1 MTLYEI
7 DAGIQELLSEVDPET
22 GELITDYEALDA
34 LLMERETKIENIV
47 LFIKNLSADVRELKA
62 EEAAL
67 AERRKKAEKK
77 AERLREYVSHALGGE
92 RFQTPRCCV
101 SFRKSTALEL
111 GEGFTEWAK
120 EHADTLL
127 RYKEPEPDKTAI
139 KAALAGGAEIPDAKL
154 VQNTT
159 MTIK

>member
-1 MTLYEI
+1 MTLYEV

-47 LFIKNLSADVRELKA
+47 LFIKNLSSDVRELKA

-92 RFQTPRCCV
+92 KFQTPRCCV

-120 EHADTLL
+120 EHADMLL

>member
-7 DAGIQELLSEVDPET
+7 DEEIQELLSEVDPET
-22 GELITDYEALDA
+22 GELITDYAALDA
-34 LLMERETKIENIV
+34 LLMEREAKIENIV
-47 LFIKNLSADVRELKA
+47 LFIKNLSSDVRELKA
-62 EEAAL
+62 EESAL
-67 AERRKKAEKK
+67 AERREKAEKK
-77 AERLREYVSHALGGE
+77 VERLREYVSHALGGE
-92 RFQTPRCCV
+92 KFQTPRCCV

-127 RYKEPEPDKTAI
+127 RYKEPEPDKAAI
-139 KAALAGGAEIPDAKL
+139 KAALAEGALIPDAKL

>member
-47 LFIKNLSADVRELKA
+47 LFIKNLSSDVRELKA

-127 RYKEPEPDKTAI
+127 RYKEPDPDKAAI
-139 KAALAGGAEIPDAKL
+139 KAALAEGALIPDAKL

>member
-7 DAGIQELLSEVDPET
+7 DEGIQELLSEVDPET

-47 LFIKNLSADVRELKA
+47 LFIKNLSSDVRELKA
-62 EEAAL
+62 EESAL

-77 AERLREYVSHALGGE
+77 VERLREYVFHALGGE
-92 RFQTPRCCV
+92 KFQTPRCCV

>member
-47 LFIKNLSADVRELKA
+47 LFIKNLSSDVRELKA

-77 AERLREYVSHALGGE
+77 AERLREYISHALGGE
-92 RFQTPRCCV
+92 KFQTPRCCV
-101 SFRKSTALEL
+101 SFRKSTVLEL

-127 RYKEPEPDKTAI
+127 RYKEPEPDKAAI
-139 KAALAGGAEIPDAKL
+139 KAALAEGALIPDAKL

>member
-7 DAGIQELLSEVDPET
+7 DEEIQELLSETDPET

-34 LLMERETKIENIV
+34 LLMEREAKIENIV
-47 LFIKNLSADVRELKA
+47 LFIKNLSSDVRELKA

-67 AERRKKAEKK
+67 ADRRKKVEKK

-120 EHADTLL
+120 EHANTLL
-127 RYKEPEPDKTAI
+127 RYKEPEPDKAAI
-139 KAALAGGAEIPDAKL
+139 KSALAGGAEIPDAKL

>member
-7 DAGIQELLSEVDPET
+7 DEEIQELLSETDPET
-22 GELITDYEALDA
+22 GELITDYAVLDA
-34 LLMERETKIENIV
+34 LLMEREAKIENIV
-47 LFIKNLSADVRELKA
+47 LFIKNLSSDVRELKA

-127 RYKEPEPDKTAI
+127 RYKEPEPDKAAI

>member
-7 DAGIQELLSEVDPET
+7 DEEIQELLSEVDPET
-22 GELITDYEALDA
+22 GELITDYVALDA
-34 LLMERETKIENIV
+34 LLMEREAKIENIV
-47 LFIKNLSADVRELKA
+47 LFIKNLSSDVRELKA

-127 RYKEPEPDKTAI
+127 RYKEPEPDNAAI
-139 KAALAGGAEIPDAKL
+139 KAALAEGAEIPDAKL

>member
-47 LFIKNLSADVRELKA
+47 LFIKNLSSDVRELKA

-67 AERRKKAEKK
+67 AERRKKAEKN

-92 RFQTPRCCV
+92 KFQTPRCCV

>member
-7 DAGIQELLSEVDPET
+7 DAGIQELLSETDPET

-34 LLMERETKIENIV
+34 LLMEREAKIENIV
-47 LFIKNLSADVRELKA
+47 LFIKNLSSDVRELKA

-139 KAALAGGAEIPDAKL
+139 KSALAGGAEIPEAKL

>member
-22 GELITDYEALDA
+22 GELITDYVALDA
-34 LLMERETKIENIV
+34 LLMEREAKIENIV
-47 LFIKNLSADVRELKA
+47 LFIKNLSSDVRELKA

-127 RYKEPEPDKTAI
+127 RYKEPEPDKAAI
-139 KAALAGGAEIPDAKL
+139 KAALAGGAEIPEAKL

>member
-7 DAGIQELLSEVDPET
+7 DEEIQELLSEVDPET
-22 GELITDYEALDA
+22 GELITDYAALDA
-34 LLMERETKIENIV
+34 LLMEREAKIENIV
-47 LFIKNLSADVRELKA
+47 LFIKNLSSDVRELKA
-62 EEAAL
+62 EEATL

-92 RFQTPRCCV
+92 KFQTPRCCV

-127 RYKEPEPDKTAI
+127 RYKEPEPDKAAI
-139 KAALAGGAEIPDAKL
+139 KAALAEGALIPDAKL

>member
-7 DAGIQELLSEVDPET
+7 DEEIQELLSEVDPET

-47 LFIKNLSADVRELKA
+47 LFIKNLSSDVRELKA

-127 RYKEPEPDKTAI
+127 RYKEPEPDKAAI

>member
-7 DAGIQELLSEVDPET
+7 DEEIQELLSEVDPET
-22 GELITDYEALDA
+22 GELITDYAVLDA
-34 LLMERETKIENIV
+34 LLMEREAKIENIV
-47 LFIKNLSADVRELKA
+47 LFIKNLSSDVRELKA

-92 RFQTPRCCV
+92 KFQTPRCCV

-127 RYKEPEPDKTAI
+127 RYKEPEPDKAAI
-139 KAALAGGAEIPDAKL
+139 KAALAEGALIPDAKL

>member
-7 DAGIQELLSEVDPET
+7 DEEIQELLSEVDPET
-22 GELITDYEALDA
+22 GELITDYAALDA
-34 LLMERETKIENIV
+34 LLMEREAKIENIV
-47 LFIKNLSADVRELKA
+47 LFIKNLSSDVRELKA
-62 EEAAL
+62 EESAL
-67 AERRKKAEKK
+67 AERREKAEKK
-77 AERLREYVSHALGGE
+77 VERLREYVSHALGGE
-92 RFQTPRCCV
+92 KFQTPRCCV
-101 SFRKSTALEL
+101 SFRKSTALKL

>member
-7 DAGIQELLSEVDPET
+7 DEEIQELLSEVDPET
-22 GELITDYEALDA
+22 GELITDYAALDA
-34 LLMERETKIENIV
+34 LLMEREAKIENIV
-47 LFIKNLSADVRELKA
+47 LFIKNLSSDVRELKA

-127 RYKEPEPDKTAI
+127 RYKEPEPDEAAI
-139 KAALAGGAEIPDAKL
+139 KAALAGGTEIPDAKL

>member
-47 LFIKNLSADVRELKA
+47 LFIKNLSSDVRELKA

-139 KAALAGGAEIPDAKL
+139 KAALAGGAEIPEAKL

>member
-47 LFIKNLSADVRELKA
+47 LFIKNLSSDVRELKA

-120 EHADTLL
+120 AHANTLL

-139 KAALAGGAEIPDAKL
+139 KAALAGGTEIPDAKL

>member
-7 DAGIQELLSEVDPET
+7 DEEIQELLSETDPET
-22 GELITDYEALDA
+22 GELITDYAVLDA
-34 LLMERETKIENIV
+34 LLMEREAKIENIV
-47 LFIKNLSADVRELKA
+47 LFIKNLSSDVRELKA

-120 EHADTLL
+120 EHAATLL

>member
-22 GELITDYEALDA
+22 GELIADYEALDA
-34 LLMERETKIENIV
+34 LLMEREAKIENIV
-47 LFIKNLSADVRELKA
+47 LFIKNLSSDVRELKA

-127 RYKEPEPDKTAI
+127 RYKEPEPDKAAI
-139 KAALAGGAEIPDAKL
+139 KSALAGGAEIPEAKL

>member
-7 DAGIQELLSEVDPET
+7 DEEIQELLSEVDPET
-22 GELITDYEALDA
+22 GELIMDYAALDA
-34 LLMERETKIENIV
+34 LLMEREAKIENIV
-47 LFIKNLSADVRELKA
+47 LFIKNLSSDVRELKA
-62 EEAAL
+62 EESAL

-77 AERLREYVSHALGGE
+77 VERLREYVSHALGGE

-120 EHADTLL
+120 DHADTLL

-139 KAALAGGAEIPDAKL
+139 KAALAEGALIPDAKL

>member
-22 GELITDYEALDA
+22 GELITDYAALDA
-34 LLMERETKIENIV
+34 LLMEREAKIENIV
-47 LFIKNLSADVRELKA
+47 LFIKNLSSDVRELKA

-127 RYKEPEPDKTAI
+127 RYKEPEPDKAAI
-139 KAALAGGAEIPDAKL
+139 KAALAGGAEIPEAKL

>member
-7 DAGIQELLSEVDPET
+7 DEEIQELLSEVDPET
-22 GELITDYEALDA
+22 GELITDYAALDA
-34 LLMERETKIENIV
+34 LLMEREAKIENIV
-47 LFIKNLSADVRELKA
+47 LFIKNLSSDVRELKA

-92 RFQTPRCCV
+92 KFQTPRCCV

-120 EHADTLL
+120 EHANTLL

>member
-7 DAGIQELLSEVDPET
+7 DEEIQELLSEVDPET
-22 GELITDYEALDA
+22 GELITDYAVLDA
-34 LLMERETKIENIV
+34 LLMEREAKIENIV
-47 LFIKNLSADVRELKA
+47 LFIKNLSSDVRELKA

-67 AERRKKAEKK
+67 AERRDKAEKK

-92 RFQTPRCCV
+92 KFQTPRCCV

-120 EHADTLL
+120 EHANTLL

>member
-1 MTLYEI
+1 MTLYEV

-47 LFIKNLSADVRELKA
+47 LFIKNLSSDVRELKA
-62 EEAAL
+62 EETAL

-127 RYKEPEPDKTAI
+127 RYKEPEPDKAAI
-139 KAALAGGAEIPDAKL
+139 KAALAGGTEIPGAKL

>member
-7 DAGIQELLSEVDPET
+7 DEGIQELLSEVDPET
-22 GELITDYEALDA
+22 GELITDYGALDA

-47 LFIKNLSADVRELKA
+47 LFIKNLSSDVRELKA

-92 RFQTPRCCV
+92 KFQTPRCCV

-127 RYKEPEPDKTAI
+127 RYKEPVPDKMAI

>member
-1 MTLYEI
+1 MTLYEV
-7 DAGIQELLSEVDPET
+7 DEEIQELLSEVDPET
-22 GELITDYEALDA
+22 GELITDYAALDA
-34 LLMERETKIENIV
+34 LLMEREAKIENIV
-47 LFIKNLSADVRELKA
+47 LFIKNLSSDVRELKA

-92 RFQTPRCCV
+92 KFQTPRCCV

-120 EHADTLL
+120 DHADTLL
-127 RYKEPEPDKTAI
+127 RYKEPEPDKAAI
-139 KAALAGGAEIPDAKL
+139 KAALAEGALIPDAKL

>member
-7 DAGIQELLSEVDPET
+7 DAGIQELLSETDPET

-34 LLMERETKIENIV
+34 LLMEREAKIENIV
-47 LFIKNLSADVRELKA
+47 LFIKNLSSDARELKA

>member
-7 DAGIQELLSEVDPET
+7 DEEIQELLSEVDPET
-22 GELITDYEALDA
+22 GELITDYAALDA
-34 LLMERETKIENIV
+34 LLMEREAKIENIV
-47 LFIKNLSADVRELKA
+47 LFIKNLSSDVRELKA

-127 RYKEPEPDKTAI
+127 RNKEPEPDKAAI
-139 KAALAGGAEIPDAKL
+139 KAALAEGALIPDAKL

>member
-1 MTLYEI
+1 MTLYEV

-47 LFIKNLSADVRELKA
+47 LFIKNLSSDVRELKA

-92 RFQTPRCCV
+92 KFQTPRCCV

-120 EHADTLL
+120 EHANTLL

-139 KAALAGGAEIPDAKL
+139 KAALVGGAEIPDAKL

>member
-7 DAGIQELLSEVDPET
+7 DEGIQELLSEVDPET

-47 LFIKNLSADVRELKA
+47 LFIKNLSSDARELKA

-92 RFQTPRCCV
+92 KFQTPRCCV

>member
-7 DAGIQELLSEVDPET
+7 DEEIQELLDEVDPET
-22 GELITDYEALDA
+22 GELITDYVALDA
-34 LLMERETKIENIV
+34 LLMEREAKIENIV
-47 LFIKNLSADVRELKA
+47 LFIKNLSSDVRELKA

-127 RYKEPEPDKTAI
+127 RYKEPEPDKAAI
-139 KAALAGGAEIPDAKL
+139 KSALAGGAEIPEAKL

>member
-7 DAGIQELLSEVDPET
+7 DEGIQELLSEVDPET

-47 LFIKNLSADVRELKA
+47 LFIKNLSSDMRELKA
-62 EEAAL
+62 EESAL

-92 RFQTPRCCV
+92 KFQTPRCCV

-127 RYKEPEPDKTAI
+127 RYKEPEPDKAAI
-139 KAALAGGAEIPDAKL
+139 KAALAEGALIPDAKL

>member
-7 DAGIQELLSEVDPET
+7 DEEIQELLSEVDPET
-22 GELITDYEALDA
+22 GELITDYVALDA
-34 LLMERETKIENIV
+34 LLMEREAKIENIV
-47 LFIKNLSADVRELKA
+47 LFIKNLSSDVRELKA

-139 KAALAGGAEIPDAKL
+139 KAALAGGAEIPNAKL

>member
-7 DAGIQELLSEVDPET
+7 DEEIQELLSEVDPET
-22 GELITDYEALDA
+22 GELITDYAALDA

-47 LFIKNLSADVRELKA
+47 LFIKNLSSDVRELKA

-92 RFQTPRCCV
+92 KFQTPRCCV

-127 RYKEPEPDKTAI
+127 RYKEPEPDKAAI
-139 KAALAGGAEIPDAKL
+139 KAALAGGTEIPDAKL

>member
-7 DAGIQELLSEVDPET
+7 DEEIQELLSEVDPET
-22 GELITDYEALDA
+22 GELITDYVALDA
-34 LLMERETKIENIV
+34 LLMEREAKIENIV
-47 LFIKNLSADVRELKA
+47 LFIKNLSSDVRELKA

-127 RYKEPEPDKTAI
+127 RYKEPEPDKAAI
-139 KAALAGGAEIPDAKL
+139 KAALAEGAEIPDAKL

>member
-7 DAGIQELLSEVDPET
+7 DAGIQELLSETDPET

-34 LLMERETKIENIV
+34 LLMEREAKIENIV
-47 LFIKNLSADVRELKA
+47 LFIKNLSSDVRELKA

-127 RYKEPEPDKTAI
+127 RYKEPEPDKAAI
-139 KAALAGGAEIPDAKL
+139 KAALAGGAEIPEAKL

>member
-7 DAGIQELLSEVDPET
+7 DEEIQELLDEVDPET
-22 GELITDYEALDA
+22 GELITDYVALDA
-34 LLMERETKIENIV
+34 LLMEREAKIENIV
-47 LFIKNLSADVRELKA
+47 LFIKNLSSDVRELKA

-127 RYKEPEPDKTAI
+127 RYKEPEPDKAAI
-139 KAALAGGAEIPDAKL
+139 KAALAEGALIPDAKL

>member
-47 LFIKNLSADVRELKA
+47 LFIKNLSSDVRELKA

-77 AERLREYVSHALGGE
+77 AERLREYMSHALGGE

-111 GEGFTEWAK
+111 GESFTEWAK